1 MRKKPIYILTDD
13 LNFFYR
19 VNKVLSNKKLN
30 FKILNLWDKIPNIPS
45 IILTTSSE
53 LDRITCKN
61 ELVDIIPYLPNENLE
76 KYLFKVLA
84 AYRLGYRDY
93 EELIFSIDPGLNH
106 IGLAV
111 FLDDF
116 YLNSQTILERK
127 NLVNTL
133 ILYEQSIQEDNSK
146 KLKLIFKFG
155 KGLFEIIKPF
165 INEIF
170 NLYKGERLEV
180 YLIDETNS
188 SKIRVSYRGKKFPKH
203 ESSAIILAFREGT
216 EINSD
221 NFEKT
226 FFQSKMNSG
235 RRDSPSI
242 ENQKNSSNL
251 AEIAERVITGEISLK
266 ESYSLIHNNLK

>member
-19 VNKVLSNKKLN
+19 VNKVLNNKKLN

-45 IILTTSSE
+45 IVLTTSKE
-53 LDRITCKN
+53 LDRINCKN
-61 ELVDIIPYLPNENLE
+61 EFVDIIPYSPKENLD

-93 EELIFSIDPGLNH
+93 EVLTFSIDPGLNH

-116 YLNSQTILERK
+116 YFNSQTILEKK
-127 NLVNTL
+127 NLVNNL

-146 KLKLIFKFG
+146 QLKLIFKFG
-155 KGLFEIIKPF
+155 KGLFDITKSF
-165 INEIF
+165 IDEIF
-170 NLYKGERLEV
+170 NLYKEERLRV

-203 ESSAIILAFREGT
+203 ESSALILAFRKGIEV
-216 EINSD
+216 NSD
-221 NFEKT
+221 NYEKI
-226 FFQSKMNSG
+226 FFQSKRNSW
-235 RRDSPSI
+235 RRDSSSG

-251 AEIAERVITGEISLK
+251 AEIAEKVISGEISLK
-266 ESYSLIHNNLK
+266 ESYSLIHDNLK